1 MRPAHAA
8 RRRPDLLVWLLALS
22 GVVAFGSLLLPGAS
36 AAATELAGVD
46 RSAGESA
53 VVAPMPAV
61 PAPGAPAPSAPASA
75 STTSSTDDP
84 VEITLFWGEGCSSC
98 AAEKRWLAEL
108 AAEYPV
114 DVTELEVW
122 QNPENRDRWVAA
134 GEEIGFAPTSV
145 PTTIIDQRVWIGFN
159 DGIAS
164 DIENTV
170 QLVLAGQAVPSGLY
184 GSATGGTCSED
195 DLTCTPGEET
205 GATITVPLA
214 GTISL
219 DNQSLLVSTIIIG
232 FVDGVNPCS
241 LWVISVL
248 LTIVIRTA
256 SRRRVVAIGTTF
268 LIVTAAM
275 YGLFMAGIYSALTVI
290 GFLGW
295 VQVVVGLAA
304 GIFAVVSIKDY
315 FAFKKGLSFTISD
328 SAKPGIY
335 KRVREAAGHH
345 KLIPAL
351 AATVVLGGAVSLL
364 EAPCTAG
371 FPVLWTGL
379 LHANN
384 VGPAETVG
392 LFAAYMIPYLL
403 DEMIVFGVAVAT
415 MRAAKFQER
424 HGELL
429 KLFAGVTM
437 LALAAVMLVE
447 PSLMENPILAMGLF
461 AIAFAAALVVH
472 LVTVRV
478 RGARAARQDA
488 EGSEDGDLTDPD
500 DAAVRETSGV

>member
-1 MRPAHAA
+1 MRPAHTA

-22 GVVAFGSLLLPGAS
+22 GLVAFGSLLLPGAS
-36 AAATELAGVD
+36 AAATERAGV
-46 RSAGESA
+46 
-53 VVAPMPAV
+53 V
-61 PAPGAPAPSAPASA
+61 APASA
-75 STTSSTDDP
+75 TSTDDP

-108 AAEYPV
+108 AAEYPI

-122 QNPENRDRWVAA
+122 QNTENRERWVAA
-134 GEEIGFAPTSV
+134 GEEIGFTPTSV

-159 DGIAS
+159 EGIAS
-164 DIENTV
+164 DIENAV
-170 QLVLAGQAVPSGLY
+170 QLVLAGQSVPSGVY
-184 GSATGGTCSED
+184 GATSGGTCSED
-195 DLTCTPGEET
+195 DLTCTPGDS
-205 GATITVPLA
+205 GATITVPLI
-214 GTISL
+214 GTVSL

-248 LTIVIRTA
+248 LTIVVRTA

-268 LIVTAAM
+268 LVVTAAM

-345 KLIPAL
+345 KLVPAL

-379 LHANN
+379 LHAND

-415 MRAAKFQER
+415 MRAAKFQEK

-478 RGARAARQDA
+478 RAARAARA
-488 EGSEDGDLTDPD
+488 DGQADDDDRTDPD
-500 DAAVRETSGV
+500 DVAAVRETSDV